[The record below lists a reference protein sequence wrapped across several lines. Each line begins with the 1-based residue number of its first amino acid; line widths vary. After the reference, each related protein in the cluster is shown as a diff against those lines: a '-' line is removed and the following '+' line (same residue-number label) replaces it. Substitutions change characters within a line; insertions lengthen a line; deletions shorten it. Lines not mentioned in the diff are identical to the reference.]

1 MMERRTVAV
10 QTYRQLFRKTLMI
23 VLKKVVYTAQ
33 WQIKSAGLGILLLI
47 QHPPPLSSPKKRIKR
62 IFNSAY

>member
-1 MMERRTVAV
+1 
-10 QTYRQLFRKTLMI
+10 MI

-33 WQIKSAGLGILLLI
+33 WQIKSAGLGILLLM